1 MEEKIIVMNEQEADF
16 RIRCLLA
23 RGRNIVYYR
32 RIDDRPRG
40 QYIHAV
46 RDYRKDVRNL
56 SLSLPDNEKYKEI
69 KETLKKIVLAIP
81 PKVKS
86 VDCEEYIMAIAEIIM
101 TPEEIRQLP
110 ILIISENQEFDE

>member
-1 MEEKIIVMNEQEADF
+1 MNEQEIEF

-23 RGRNIVYYR
+23 RGRNIIYYR
-32 RIDDRPRG
+32 RIDNRPRS

-56 SLSLPDNEKYKEI
+56 SLSLPDEEKYREI
-69 KETLKKIVLAIP
+69 KETFKKIVLAIP

-86 VDCEEYIMAIAEIIM
+86 DDCEEMIMAIAEILM
-101 TPEEIRQLP
+101 TPEEIMKLP
-110 ILIISENQEFDE
+110 ILIISENQVFDE